1 MGIDQIFNLEN
12 EIFGG
17 LLGVTSIGLVAAMSK
32 KAAQVSNLGSGL
44 KFTIRTPPPLNND
57 PCISISQI
65 NLQNLYDN
73 IEAQFAFL
81 GWIYNV

>member
-32 KAAQVSNLGSGL
+32 KAAQVSNFYKPFNIGRISEVFPKLTYRICMIIL
-44 KFTIRTPPPLNND
+44 KH
-57 PCISISQI
+57 
-65 NLQNLYDN
+65 NLP
-73 IEAQFAFL
+73 F
-81 GWIYNV
+81 

>member
-32 KAAQVSNLGSGL
+32 KAAQVSNLYKPFNIG
-44 KFTIRTPPPLNND
+44 R
-57 PCISISQI
+57 IS
-65 NLQNLYDN
+65 
-73 IEAQFAFL
+73 EV
-81 GWIYNV
+81 G